1 MIENAIIGAGP
12 YGLSIAAHFRHCG
25 IPFRIF
31 GRPMDSWLAHM
42 PKGMMLKSDGF
53 ASNLYDPDDEFTLEQ
68 FCASRGIEYADS
80 GIPVRLE
87 TFTAY
92 GLAFQKKWV
101 PELEDRLVFSV
112 ERIRDGF
119 LVRLEDGEEVAARR
133 VVLAVGITHFGH
145 VPPNLAHLPP
155 KLLTHSFYHH
165 DLELLRDR
173 TVIVIGGG
181 SSAIDLAGLLYDA
194 GSDVQLVARRSSL
207 VFHTKAPNPRPL
219 WQQIRHPKSGLGPG
233 MRSRFYSSAPMLF
246 RLLPERKRLAIVRW
260 HLGPSG
266 GWFSKEKVM
275 GRVPLLLGCT
285 VDHAEIK
292 GDKVRLSLGSADGEK
307 RKVLADHIIAAT
319 GYRVDLNRLTFLSRE
334 IRSRLK
340 AVDGS
345 PVLSSSFETSV
356 PGLYFA
362 GLAAANNFGPVMRFA
377 FGARYAARRITRA
390 LWKSFTREG
399 ASALVPRPVVIAKDE
414 SRAM

>member
-1 MIENAIIGAGP
+1 
-12 YGLSIAAHFRHCG
+12 
-25 IPFRIF
+25 
-31 GRPMDSWLAHM
+31 MDSWLAHM

-68 FCASRGIEYADS
+68 FCASHGIEYADS

-87 TFTAY
+87 TFAAY

-101 PELEDRLVFSV
+101 PELEDRLVSSLECV
-112 ERIRDGF
+112 GGGF
-119 LVRLEDGEEVAARR
+119 LLQLEDGEEVAARR

-145 VPPNLAHLPP
+145 VPPNFAHLPP
-155 KLLTHSFYHH
+155 ELLTHSFYHH
-165 DLELLRDR
+165 DLESFRDR
-173 TVIVIGGG
+173 SVIVIGSG
-181 SSAIDLAGLLYDA
+181 SSAIDLAGLLCDA

-207 VFHTKAPNPRPL
+207 VFHTKAPSPRPL

-246 RLLPERKRLAIVRW
+246 RFLPEAKRLAIVRT

-285 VDHAEIK
+285 VDHAEIED
-292 GDKVRLSLGSADGEK
+292 GKVRLSLCSADGEK
-307 RKVLADHIIAAT
+307 HTVLADHIVAAT
-319 GYRVDLNRLTFLSRE
+319 GYQVDLNRLTFLSRE

-340 AVDGS
+340 TIDGS
-345 PVLSSSFETSV
+345 PALSSSFEASV

-362 GLAAANNFGPVMRFA
+362 GLAAANSFGPVMRFA
-377 FGARYAARRITRA
+377 FGARYSARRITRA
-390 LWKSFTREG
+390 LWKSSARERVSVL
-399 ASALVPRPVVIAKDE
+399 APRGVVIAKDE
-414 SRAM
+414 SRAS